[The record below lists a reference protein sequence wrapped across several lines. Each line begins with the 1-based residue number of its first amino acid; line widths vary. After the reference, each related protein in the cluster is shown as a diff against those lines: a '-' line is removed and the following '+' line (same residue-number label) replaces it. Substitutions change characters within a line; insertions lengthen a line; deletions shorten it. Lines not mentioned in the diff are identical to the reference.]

1 MRRRTSG
8 HGVIAATLAVVFGSW
23 FLGSLYQVAWR
34 SDDLWFGAGL
44 RLFHGVG
51 ISLPWAVLF
60 VSIFLE
66 EEFPSAARRLVLGVV
81 GAAFLLATAAA
92 IRHLWIEPRLGRAVL
107 ALDADAV
114 AVSLHRM
121 WSHDLLLTVHGPLL
135 SLAAWLV
142 LRWFEGQA
150 AQARHRPG
158 SLVRTPRA

>member
-8 HGVIAATLAVVFGSW
+8 HEAIAATLGVVFGLW

-34 SDDLWFGAGL
+34 SDDLRFGAGH

-51 ISLPWAVLF
+51 ISLPWAALF
-60 VSIFLE
+60 VAIFLE
-66 EEFPSAARRLVLGVV
+66 EQFPAAARRLLLGVV
-81 GAAFLLATAAA
+81 GASFLLATAAA
-92 IRHLWIEPRLGRAVL
+92 IRHLWIEPRLGKAVL
-107 ALDADAV
+107 ALDADAA

-142 LRWFEGQA
+142 LRWIEGQA
-150 AQARHRPG
+150 AQPRRRPG
-158 SLVRTPRA
+158 SLVRTP